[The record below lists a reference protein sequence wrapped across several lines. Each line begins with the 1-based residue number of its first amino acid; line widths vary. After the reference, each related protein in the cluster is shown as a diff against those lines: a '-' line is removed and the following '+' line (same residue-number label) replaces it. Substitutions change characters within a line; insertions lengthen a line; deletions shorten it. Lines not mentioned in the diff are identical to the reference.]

1 MKPLEYLDRSLVCD
15 GVALADVAAIA
26 GTPCYVYSAKTI
38 VENYRA
44 YADAFGDA
52 PHRVYYAMKAN
63 GNLSILRLLAREGA
77 GFDIVSGGELY
88 RVMKAGGDP
97 GKVVFS
103 GVGKT
108 AAEIDQALDAGIF
121 AFNCESEPELAL
133 IDSLAHRRGVKARVA
148 IRINPNVTASTHAY
162 ISTGTKENKFGIDL
176 DLAEGVY
183 ERARQHKSLLIEGVS
198 CHIGSQIFD
207 TAALLKAVDR
217 VVEFIEK
224 LRAKGLDIQHADLG
238 GGLGVAYTP
247 EDSVPSTREF
257 VAALKEKTA
266 GKNLH
271 VMVEPG
277 RSIVGNAG
285 VLVTRVLY
293 RKRTGEKEFVIT
305 DAAMTDLIRPA
316 LYDAHHEILPVR
328 VSPGVPQISADVVGP
343 VCESGDFLAHDRAMQ
358 EAFPGDLLA
367 VCTAGAYG
375 FVQSSTYNAR
385 PRAAEVMVEGGQ
397 ARVIRTR
404 ETYEDLIRGE
414 E

>member
-1 MKPLEYLDRSLVCD
+1 MKPLEYSDRSLMCD
-15 GVALADVAAIA
+15 GVALADVAAMA

-44 YADAFGDA
+44 YADAFGDT

-77 GFDIVSGGELY
+77 GFDIVSGGELF
-88 RVMKAGGDP
+88 RVLKAGGDP

-108 AAEIDQALDAGIF
+108 SAEIDQALEAGIF

-148 IRINPNVTASTHAY
+148 IRINPNVRASTHAY
-162 ISTGTKENKFGIDL
+162 ISTGGKENKFGIDL

-207 TAALLKAVDR
+207 TGSLLKAVDR
-217 VVEFIEK
+217 VVEFVEK
-224 LRAKGLDIQHADLG
+224 LRANGLDIKHADLG

-247 EDSVPSTREF
+247 EDAVPSTKEF
-257 VAALKEKTA
+257 VGALKARTA
-266 GKNLH
+266 GRNLH
-271 VMVEPG
+271 LMVEPG

-293 RKRTGEKEFVIT
+293 RKRTGDKEFVIT

-328 VSPGVPQISADVVGP
+328 LSSGVPQITADVVGP
-343 VCESGDFLAHDRAMQ
+343 VCESGDFLAHDRVMP
-358 EAFPGDLLA
+358 EPFPGDLLA

-385 PRAAEVMVEGGQ
+385 PRAAEVMVEGGV
-397 ARVIRTR
+397 ARIVRTR
-404 ETYEDLIRGE
+404 ESYEDLIRGE